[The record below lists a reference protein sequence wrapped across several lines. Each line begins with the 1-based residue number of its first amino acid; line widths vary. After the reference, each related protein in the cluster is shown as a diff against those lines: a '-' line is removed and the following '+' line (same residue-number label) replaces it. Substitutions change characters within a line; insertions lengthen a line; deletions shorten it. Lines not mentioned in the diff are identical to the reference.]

1 MLFFNLQ
8 LVSLGCK
15 ALSEKI
21 NNQFGELSFRYTLAS
36 LSWRDFGA
44 NQLTREPTTP
54 WMLQ

>member
-1 MLFFNLQ
+1 MLIFNLQ

-54 WMLQ
+54 